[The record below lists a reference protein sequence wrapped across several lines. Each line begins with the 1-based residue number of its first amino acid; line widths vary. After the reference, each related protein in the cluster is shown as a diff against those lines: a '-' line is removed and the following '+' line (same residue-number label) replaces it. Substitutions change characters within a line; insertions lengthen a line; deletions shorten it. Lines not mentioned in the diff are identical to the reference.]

1 MSTTTHRRDIKA
13 VDPNKR
19 QSYKNTVK
27 KRERTRGERDKLY
40 LRDIEPDWDEE
51 FLKMFYGETYT
62 LGIRTRKRKSEGL
75 TSGCYLTQRLLLIRY
90 AIIKMYKE
98 GFIYIQHG
106 NYEQKILNLI
116 SGLINYANIVFEE
129 QEQGEKIKS
138 FLEQNVPF
146 ECIERIRHL
155 TRLSSAQFYF
165 KDNEDGYKIKNCEK
179 LKCIEMEEVEQLFEE
194 SNQHPIP
201 LAFGIDKDND
211 QGGMYDIDHWFTL
224 FNGKLYGAAG
234 LDDFNIKFSIKT
246 ITPEIF
252 YDFLQSMCE
261 PDAERLDTFKTFL
274 RSFFVSDEDAI
285 VPHTVDIKTQ
295 FYASRDDVKEEV
307 KQKIDNFVNSFTLD
321 KLHNYNIF
329 KQIGYAGE
337 PYVDT
342 LQNIIACVQ
351 NLPFLDADTPEIS
364 QCKIGGARRRST
376 RKRIKRSRNN
386 KKRRQ
391 STRRHKK

>member
-1 MSTTTHRRDIKA
+1 MK
-13 VDPNKR
+13 
-19 QSYKNTVK
+19 
-27 KRERTRGERDKLY
+27 
-40 LRDIEPDWDEE
+40 
-51 FLKMFYGETYT
+51 
-62 LGIRTRKRKSEGL
+62 
-75 TSGCYLTQRLLLIRY
+75 
-90 AIIKMYKE
+90 
-98 GFIYIQHG
+98 
-106 NYEQKILNLI
+106 
-116 SGLINYANIVFEE
+116 
-129 QEQGEKIKS
+129 
-138 FLEQNVPF
+138 
-146 ECIERIRHL
+146 
-155 TRLSSAQFYF
+155 
-165 KDNEDGYKIKNCEK
+165 
-179 LKCIEMEEVEQLFEE
+179 
-194 SNQHPIP
+194 
-201 LAFGIDKDND
+201 
-211 QGGMYDIDHWFTL
+211 
-224 FNGKLYGAAG
+224 
-234 LDDFNIKFSIKT
+234 
-246 ITPEIF
+246 
-252 YDFLQSMCE
+252 
-261 PDAERLDTFKTFL
+261 TFKSFL

>member
-1 MSTTTHRRDIKA
+1 MKA
-13 VDPNKR
+13 VPLEKR

-27 KRERTRGERDKLY
+27 NREKKQAERGELYSRTRVEE
-40 LRDIEPDWDEE
+40 EPDWDEE

-62 LGIRTRKRKSEGL
+62 VGIRTRKRKAQGL
-75 TSGCYLTQRLLLIRY
+75 TTGCYLTQRLLLIRY
-90 AIIKMYKE
+90 AIIKMYRE

-116 SGLINYANIVFEE
+116 SGFINYANTLFEE
-129 QEQGEKIKS
+129 QEQGVKVKS
-138 FLEQNVPF
+138 FLDQNVSP
-146 ECIERIRHL
+146 ECVERIRHL

-179 LKCIEMEEVEQLFEE
+179 LKCIEPAEVEQLFME
-194 SNQHPIP
+194 STMHPIP
-201 LAFGIDKDND
+201 LAFGIDQDNE

-261 PDAERLDTFKTFL
+261 PDAEKLETFKSFL

-295 FYASRDDVKEEV
+295 FYALRDDVKEGV
-307 KQKIDNFVNSFTLD
+307 KQKIDNFVNSFTLE
-321 KLHNYNIF
+321 KLHDYNIF
-329 KQIGYAGE
+329 KQIGYGGE
-337 PYVDT
+337 SYIDT
-342 LQNIIACVQ
+342 LQNIITCVQ

-364 QCKIGGARRRST
+364 KCIRGGARRRST
-376 RKRIKRSRNN
+376 RKRVKRRSSS
-386 KKRRQ
+386 KKRQ
-391 STRRHKK
+391 CTRRYKK